1 MKDRKNDVI
10 QDDFCFLMVVD
21 IVEIVVIIFS
31 IIIISIGTTHGI
43 FVCILLTIVGN
54 NFSKVLYVDNFNIL
68 NIRSHLV
75 RIC

>member
-10 QDDFCFLMVVD
+10 QNNFCFLMVVD
-21 IVEIVVIIFS
+21 IVVIIFS